1 MKPSTIPKDCLPLR
15 MADVNLTTNLRY
27 YLPSLPEPLWFYLTS
42 KHNNPTHTNTPR
54 SWRGNCI
61 ESCSHCYYYN

>member
-1 MKPSTIPKDCLPLR
+1 
-15 MADVNLTTNLRY
+15 MADVNLTINLRY